1 MKLFLLICV
10 GALLSIPLAVIA
22 QNKLDTDSAQKAY
35 QKVITQRSNKI
46 VLGLNISDSIV
57 FYKVQNAMILQYSHL
72 SALHDSLNGLVKTIK
87 TTTNITKE
95 QIAASILQ
103 IENTRTEKLQVLHQQ
118 FIASVASV
126 LSASQVA
133 QLKDGMTYNILPIT
147 QKAYEDMLPN
157 LTTEQKA
164 QINTYLTEAR
174 EFAMDAE
181 SSEKKHAWFGK
192 YKGKINNYLSAAGI
206 DMKKAGQEW
215 EERRKAKK
223 NNLVIINKYTT
234 QLFK

>member
-1 MKLFLLICV
+1 MKLILLICI
-10 GALLSIPLAVIA
+10 GILLSIPLAVIA
-22 QNKLDTDSAQKAY
+22 QNKPDTDSAQKAY

-46 VLGLNISDSIV
+46 VIGLNIADSVV
-57 FYKVQNAMILQYSHL
+57 FYKVQNVLVGQYRHL
-72 SALHDSLNGLVKTIK
+72 SALHDSLNALIKTIK
-87 TTTNITKE
+87 STTATKE
-95 QIAASILQ
+95 QIAIAILQ
-103 IENTRTEKLQVLHQQ
+103 IENTRTEKLQVLHAQ
-118 FIASVASV
+118 FIANISSV
-126 LSASQVA
+126 LSANQIA
-133 QLKDGMTYNILPIT
+133 QLKDGMTYSILPIT
-147 QKAYEDMLPN
+147 LKAYEDMLPN
-157 LTTEQKA
+157 LTAEQKA

-223 NNLVIINKYTT
+223 TT
-234 QLFK
+234 

>member
-10 GALLSIPLAVIA
+10 GALLSTPLAVIA
-22 QNKLDTDSAQKAY
+22 QNKPDTDSAQKAY

-46 VLGLNISDSIV
+46 VLGLNIADSIV
-57 FYKVQNAMILQYSHL
+57 FYKVQNALVGQYSHL

-87 TTTNITKE
+87 TTTTAKE
-95 QIAASILQ
+95 QIAIAILQ
-103 IENTRTEKLQVLHQQ
+103 IENTRTEKLQVLHEQ
-118 FIASVASV
+118 FIANISSV
-126 LSASQVA
+126 LSASQIA
-133 QLKDGMTYNILPIT
+133 QLKDGMTYSILPIT
-147 QKAYEDMLPN
+147 LKAYEDMLPN
-157 LTTEQKA
+157 LTSEQKT

-223 NNLVIINKYTT
+223 TT
-234 QLFK
+234 

>member
-10 GALLSIPLAVIA
+10 GALLSTPLAVIA
-22 QNKLDTDSAQKAY
+22 QNKPDTDSAQKAY

-46 VLGLNISDSIV
+46 VLGLNIADSVV
-57 FYKVQNAMILQYSHL
+57 FYKVQNALVGQYSHL

-87 TTTNITKE
+87 TTTTAKE
-95 QIAASILQ
+95 QIAIAILQ
-103 IENTRTEKLQVLHQQ
+103 IENTRTEKLQVLHEQ
-118 FIASVASV
+118 FIANISSV
-126 LSASQVA
+126 LSASQIA
-133 QLKDGMTYNILPIT
+133 QLKDGMTYSILPIT
-147 QKAYEDMLPN
+147 LKAYEDMLPN
-157 LTTEQKA
+157 LTAEQKT

-223 NNLVIINKYTT
+223 TT
-234 QLFK
+234 

>member
-10 GALLSIPLAVIA
+10 GALLSTPLAVIA
-22 QNKLDTDSAQKAY
+22 QNKPDTDSAQKAY

-46 VLGLNISDSIV
+46 VLGLNIADSVV
-57 FYKVQNAMILQYSHL
+57 FYKVQNALVGQYSHL

-87 TTTNITKE
+87 TTTTAKE
-95 QIAASILQ
+95 QIAIAILQ
-103 IENTRTEKLQVLHQQ
+103 IENTRTEKLQVLHEQ
-118 FIASVASV
+118 FIANISSV
-126 LSASQVA
+126 LSASQIA
-133 QLKDGMTYNILPIT
+133 QLKDGMTYSILPIT
-147 QKAYEDMLPN
+147 LKAYEDMLPN
-157 LTTEQKA
+157 LTSEQKT

-223 NNLVIINKYTT
+223 TT
-234 QLFK
+234 

>member
-10 GALLSIPLAVIA
+10 GALLSTPLAVIA
-22 QNKLDTDSAQKAY
+22 QNKPDTDSAQKAY

-46 VLGLNISDSIV
+46 VLGLNIADSIV
-57 FYKVQNAMILQYSHL
+57 FYKVQNALVGQYSHL

-87 TTTNITKE
+87 TTTTAKE
-95 QIAASILQ
+95 QIAIAILQ
-103 IENTRTEKLQVLHQQ
+103 IENTRTEKLQVLHEQ
-118 FIASVASV
+118 FIANISSV
-126 LSASQVA
+126 LSASQIA
-133 QLKDGMTYNILPIT
+133 QLKDGMTYSILPIT
-147 QKAYEDMLPN
+147 LKAYEDMLPN
-157 LTTEQKA
+157 LTAEQKA
-164 QINTYLTEAR
+164 QINTYITEAR

-223 NNLVIINKYTT
+223 TT
-234 QLFK
+234 

>member
-10 GALLSIPLAVIA
+10 GALLSTPLAVIA
-22 QNKLDTDSAQKAY
+22 QNKPDTDSAQKAY
-35 QKVITQRSNKI
+35 QKVINQRSNKI
-46 VLGLNISDSIV
+46 VLGLNIADSVV
-57 FYKVQNAMILQYSHL
+57 FYKVQNALVGQYSHL

-87 TTTNITKE
+87 TTTTAKE
-95 QIAASILQ
+95 QIAIAILQ
-103 IENTRTEKLQVLHQQ
+103 IENTRTEKLQVLHEQ
-118 FIASVASV
+118 FIANISPV
-126 LSASQVA
+126 LSASQIA
-133 QLKDGMTYNILPIT
+133 QLKDGMTYSILPIT
-147 QKAYEDMLPN
+147 LKAYEDMLPN
-157 LTTEQKA
+157 LTSEQKT

-223 NNLVIINKYTT
+223 TT
-234 QLFK
+234 

>member
-1 MKLFLLICV
+1 MKLILSICI
-10 GALLSIPLAVIA
+10 GALISTSLASIA
-22 QNKLDTDSAQKAY
+22 QNKPDTDSAQKAY

-46 VLGLNISDSIV
+46 VLGLNIADSVV
-57 FYKVQNAMILQYSHL
+57 FYKVQNALVGQYSHL

-87 TTTNITKE
+87 TTTTTKE
-95 QIAASILQ
+95 QMATSILQ

-118 FIASVASV
+118 FIANISAV
-126 LSASQVA
+126 LSTNQIA
-133 QLKDGMTYNILPIT
+133 QLKDGMTYSILPIT
-147 QKAYEDMLPN
+147 LKAYEDMLPN
-157 LTTEQKA
+157 LTAEQKS
-164 QINTYLTEAR
+164 QINTYLTQAR

-223 NNLVIINKYTT
+223 TT
-234 QLFK
+234 

>member
-10 GALLSIPLAVIA
+10 GALLSTPLAVIA
-22 QNKLDTDSAQKAY
+22 QNKPDTDSAQKAY
-35 QKVITQRSNKI
+35 QKVINQRSNKI
-46 VLGLNISDSIV
+46 VLGLNIADSVV
-57 FYKVQNAMILQYSHL
+57 FYKVQNALVGQYSHL

-87 TTTNITKE
+87 TTTTAKE
-95 QIAASILQ
+95 QIAIAILQ
-103 IENTRTEKLQVLHQQ
+103 IENTRTEKLQVLHEQ
-118 FIASVASV
+118 FIANISSV
-126 LSASQVA
+126 LSASQIA
-133 QLKDGMTYNILPIT
+133 QLKDGMTYSILPIT
-147 QKAYEDMLPN
+147 LKAYEDMLPN
-157 LTTEQKA
+157 LTAEQKA

-223 NNLVIINKYTT
+223 TT
-234 QLFK
+234 

>member
-1 MKLFLLICV
+1 MKLILLICI
-10 GALLSIPLAVIA
+10 GALMSTPLASIA
-22 QNKLDTDSAQKAY
+22 QNKPDTDSAQKAY

-46 VLGLNISDSIV
+46 VLGLNIADSIV
-57 FYKVQNAMILQYSHL
+57 FYKVQNALVGQYSHL

-87 TTTNITKE
+87 TTTTAKE
-95 QIAASILQ
+95 QIAIAILQ

-118 FIASVASV
+118 FIANISSV
-126 LSASQVA
+126 LSASQIA
-133 QLKDGMTYNILPIT
+133 QLKDGMTYSILPIT
-147 QKAYEDMLPN
+147 LKAYEDMLPN
-157 LTTEQKA
+157 LTAEQKS

-181 SSEKKHAWFGK
+181 SSEKKYAWFGK

-223 NNLVIINKYTT
+223 TT
-234 QLFK
+234 

>member
-1 MKLFLLICV
+1 MRLILLICI

-22 QNKLDTDSAQKAY
+22 QNKPDTDSAQKAY

-46 VLGLNISDSIV
+46 ILGLNIADSIV
-57 FYKVQNAMILQYSHL
+57 FYKVQNTLVGQYSHL
-72 SALHDSLNGLVKTIK
+72 STLHDSLNNLIKTIK
-87 TTTNITKE
+87 SSSATKE
-95 QIAASILQ
+95 QMSISILQ

-118 FIASVASV
+118 FIANISAV
-126 LSASQVA
+126 LSTSQIA
-133 QLKDGMTYNILPIT
+133 QLKDGMTYSILPIT
-147 QKAYEDMLPN
+147 LKAYEDMLPN
-157 LTTEQKA
+157 LTAEQKA

-223 NNLVIINKYTT
+223 TT
-234 QLFK
+234 

>member
-1 MKLFLLICV
+1 MKLILSICI
-10 GALLSIPLAVIA
+10 GALISTSLASIA
-22 QNKLDTDSAQKAY
+22 QNKPDTDSAQKAY

-46 VLGLNISDSIV
+46 VLGLNIADSVV
-57 FYKVQNAMILQYSHL
+57 FYKVQNALVGQYSHL

-87 TTTNITKE
+87 TTTTTKE
-95 QIAASILQ
+95 QMATSILQ

-118 FIASVASV
+118 FIANISAV
-126 LSASQVA
+126 LSTSQIA
-133 QLKDGMTYNILPIT
+133 QLKDGMTYSILPIT
-147 QKAYEDMLPN
+147 LKAYEDMLPN
-157 LTTEQKA
+157 LTAEQKS

-223 NNLVIINKYTT
+223 TT
-234 QLFK
+234 

>member
-10 GALLSIPLAVIA
+10 GALLSTPLAVIA
-22 QNKLDTDSAQKAY
+22 QNKPDTDSAQKAY

-46 VLGLNISDSIV
+46 VLGLNIADSIV
-57 FYKVQNAMILQYSHL
+57 FYKVQNALVGQYSHL

-95 QIAASILQ
+95 QKAASILL
-103 IENTRTEKLQVLHQQ
+103 IENTRTEKLQVLHEQ
-118 FIASVASV
+118 FIANISSV
-126 LSASQVA
+126 LSAIQIA
-133 QLKDGMTYNILPIT
+133 QLKDGMTYSILPIT
-147 QKAYEDMLPN
+147 LKAYEDMLPN
-157 LTTEQKA
+157 LTAEQKT

-223 NNLVIINKYTT
+223 TT
-234 QLFK
+234 

>member
-10 GALLSIPLAVIA
+10 GALLSTPLAVIA
-22 QNKLDTDSAQKAY
+22 QNKPDTDSAQKAY
-35 QKVITQRSNKI
+35 QKVINQRSNKI
-46 VLGLNISDSIV
+46 VLGLNIADSVV
-57 FYKVQNAMILQYSHL
+57 FYKVQNALVGQYSHL

-87 TTTNITKE
+87 TTTTAKE
-95 QIAASILQ
+95 QIAIAILQ
-103 IENTRTEKLQVLHQQ
+103 IENTRTEKLQVLHEQ
-118 FIASVASV
+118 FIANISSV
-126 LSASQVA
+126 LSASQIA
-133 QLKDGMTYNILPIT
+133 QLKDGMTYSILPIT
-147 QKAYEDMLPN
+147 LKAYEDMLPN
-157 LTTEQKA
+157 LTAEQKT

-223 NNLVIINKYTT
+223 TT
-234 QLFK
+234 

>member
-10 GALLSIPLAVIA
+10 GALLSTPLAVIA
-22 QNKLDTDSAQKAY
+22 QNKPDTDSAQKAY

-46 VLGLNISDSIV
+46 VLGLNIADSVV
-57 FYKVQNAMILQYSHL
+57 FYKVQNALVGQYSHL
-72 SALHDSLNGLVKTIK
+72 SALHNSLNGLVKTIK
-87 TTTNITKE
+87 TTTTAKE
-95 QIAASILQ
+95 QIAASILL
-103 IENTRTEKLQVLHQQ
+103 IENTRTEKLQVLHEQ
-118 FIASVASV
+118 FIANISSV
-126 LSASQVA
+126 LSAIQIA
-133 QLKDGMTYNILPIT
+133 QLKDGMTYSILPIT

-157 LTTEQKA
+157 LTAEQKA

-223 NNLVIINKYTT
+223 TT
-234 QLFK
+234 

>member
-10 GALLSIPLAVIA
+10 GALLSTPLAVIA
-22 QNKLDTDSAQKAY
+22 QNKPDTDSAQKAY

-46 VLGLNISDSIV
+46 VLGLNIADSVV
-57 FYKVQNAMILQYSHL
+57 FYKVQNALVGQYSHL

-87 TTTNITKE
+87 TTTTAKE
-95 QIAASILQ
+95 QIAIAILQ
-103 IENTRTEKLQVLHQQ
+103 IENTRTEKLQVLHEQ
-118 FIASVASV
+118 FIANISSV
-126 LSASQVA
+126 LSASQIA
-133 QLKDGMTYNILPIT
+133 QLKDGMTYSILPIT

-157 LTTEQKA
+157 LTSEQKT

-223 NNLVIINKYTT
+223 TT
-234 QLFK
+234 

>member
-10 GALLSIPLAVIA
+10 GALLSTPLAVIA
-22 QNKLDTDSAQKAY
+22 QNKPDTDSAQKAY

-46 VLGLNISDSIV
+46 VLGLNIADSIV
-57 FYKVQNAMILQYSHL
+57 FYKVQNALVGQYSHL

-87 TTTNITKE
+87 TTTTAKE
-95 QIAASILQ
+95 QIAIAILQ
-103 IENTRTEKLQVLHQQ
+103 IENTRTEKLQVLHEQ
-118 FIASVASV
+118 FIANISSV
-126 LSASQVA
+126 LSASQIA
-133 QLKDGMTYNILPIT
+133 QLKDGMTYSILPIT
-147 QKAYEDMLPN
+147 LKAYEDMLPN
-157 LTTEQKA
+157 LTAEQKT

-223 NNLVIINKYTT
+223 TT
-234 QLFK
+234 

>member
-10 GALLSIPLAVIA
+10 GALLSTPLAVIA
-22 QNKLDTDSAQKAY
+22 QNKPDTDSAQKAY

-46 VLGLNISDSIV
+46 VLGLNIADSVV
-57 FYKVQNAMILQYSHL
+57 FYKVQNALVGQYSHL

-87 TTTNITKE
+87 TTTTAKE
-95 QIAASILQ
+95 QIAIAILQ
-103 IENTRTEKLQVLHQQ
+103 IENTRTEKLQVLHEQ
-118 FIASVASV
+118 FIANISSV
-126 LSASQVA
+126 LSASQIA
-133 QLKDGMTYNILPIT
+133 QLKDGMTYSILPIT
-147 QKAYEDMLPN
+147 LKAYEDMLPN
-157 LTTEQKA
+157 LTAEQKA

-223 NNLVIINKYTT
+223 TT
-234 QLFK
+234 

>member
-1 MKLFLLICV
+1 MRLILLICI
-10 GALLSIPLAVIA
+10 GALLSTPLAVIA
-22 QNKLDTDSAQKAY
+22 QNKLDTDSAQKTY

-46 VLGLNISDSIV
+46 VLGLNIADSIV
-57 FYKVQNAMILQYSHL
+57 FYKVQNALVGQYSRL

-87 TTTNITKE
+87 TTTTTKE
-95 QIAASILQ
+95 LIAIAILQ
-103 IENTRTEKLQVLHQQ
+103 IENTRTEKLQVLHEQ
-118 FIASVASV
+118 FIANISSV
-126 LSASQVA
+126 LSASQIA
-133 QLKDGMTYNILPIT
+133 QLKDGMTYSILPIT
-147 QKAYEDMLPN
+147 LKAYEDMLPN
-157 LTTEQKA
+157 LTAEQKT

-223 NNLVIINKYTT
+223 TT
-234 QLFK
+234 

>member
-10 GALLSIPLAVIA
+10 GALLSTPLAVIA
-22 QNKLDTDSAQKAY
+22 QNKPDTDSAQIAY

-46 VLGLNISDSIV
+46 VLGLNIADSVV
-57 FYKVQNAMILQYSHL
+57 FYKVQNALVGQYSHL

-87 TTTNITKE
+87 TTTTAKE
-95 QIAASILQ
+95 QIAIAILQ
-103 IENTRTEKLQVLHQQ
+103 IENTRTEKLQVLHEQ
-118 FIASVASV
+118 FIANISSV
-126 LSASQVA
+126 LSASQIA
-133 QLKDGMTYNILPIT
+133 QLKDGMTYSILPIT
-147 QKAYEDMLPN
+147 LKAYEDMLPN
-157 LTTEQKA
+157 LTAEQKT

-223 NNLVIINKYTT
+223 TT
-234 QLFK
+234 

>member
-10 GALLSIPLAVIA
+10 GALLSTPLAVIA
-22 QNKLDTDSAQKAY
+22 QNKPDTDSAQKAY
-35 QKVITQRSNKI
+35 QKVINQRSNKI
-46 VLGLNISDSIV
+46 VLGLNIADSVV
-57 FYKVQNAMILQYSHL
+57 FYKVQNALVGQYSHL

-87 TTTNITKE
+87 TTTTAKE
-95 QIAASILQ
+95 QIAIAILQ
-103 IENTRTEKLQVLHQQ
+103 IENTRTEKLQVLHEQ
-118 FIASVASV
+118 FIANISSV
-126 LSASQVA
+126 LSASQIA
-133 QLKDGMTYNILPIT
+133 QLKDGMTYSILPIT
-147 QKAYEDMLPN
+147 LKAYEDMLPN
-157 LTTEQKA
+157 LTSEQKT

-223 NNLVIINKYTT
+223 TT
-234 QLFK
+234 

>member
-1 MKLFLLICV
+1 M
-10 GALLSIPLAVIA
+10 STPLAAIA
-22 QNKLDTDSAQKAY
+22 QNKPDTDSAQKAY

-46 VLGLNISDSIV
+46 VLGLNIADSVV
-57 FYKVQNAMILQYSHL
+57 FYKVQNALVGQYSHL

-87 TTTNITKE
+87 TTTTTKE
-95 QIAASILQ
+95 QMATSILQ
-103 IENTRTEKLQVLHQQ
+103 IENTRTEKLQILHQQ
-118 FIASVASV
+118 FIANISSV
-126 LSASQVA
+126 LSASQIA
-133 QLKDGMTYNILPIT
+133 QLKDGMTYSILPIT
-147 QKAYEDMLPN
+147 LKAYEDMLPN
-157 LTTEQKA
+157 LTAEQKS

-223 NNLVIINKYTT
+223 TT
-234 QLFK
+234 

>member
-10 GALLSIPLAVIA
+10 GALLSTPLAVIA
-22 QNKLDTDSAQKAY
+22 QNKPDTDSAQKAY

-46 VLGLNISDSIV
+46 VLGLNIADSIV
-57 FYKVQNAMILQYSHL
+57 FYKVQNALVGQYSHL

-87 TTTNITKE
+87 TTTTAKE
-95 QIAASILQ
+95 QIAIAILQ
-103 IENTRTEKLQVLHQQ
+103 IENTRTEKLQVLHEQ
-118 FIASVASV
+118 FIANISSV
-126 LSASQVA
+126 LSASQIA
-133 QLKDGMTYNILPIT
+133 QLKDGMTYSILPIT
-147 QKAYEDMLPN
+147 LKAYEDMLPN
-157 LTTEQKA
+157 LTAEQKA

-223 NNLVIINKYTT
+223 TT
-234 QLFK
+234 